1 MISPLRKRLFDIFAK
16 YYEEYGIPGLCGWID
31 TLFLLEPQDQNDH
44 RWTQRAISKRLI
56 ALFSHGK
63 YPTSVSSINR
73 AIRINEKY
81 GTVLKEGT
89 HKTGYTYTATPG
101 TEMIMKIFEAFIDKT
116 NICINDLQQLLEKCQ
131 DSDPTLKKIL
141 DEQIFGYNVYVK
153 LLEKALD
160 FFNEEFS
167 KMFPTGGEWI

>member
-1 MISPLRKRLFDIFAK
+1 MISPLRAHLYNIFAE

-31 TLFLLEPQDQNDH
+31 TLFLLEPQDLNSHQ
-44 RWTQRAISKRLI
+44 WTQRAIAKRLTE
-56 ALFSHGK
+56 LFPNGK

-101 TEMIMKIFEAFIDKT
+101 TEMIVKFFEGFIDKT
-116 NICINDLQQLLEKCQ
+116 NICIKNLSQLLETCQ
-131 DSDPTLKKIL
+131 DSDLTLKKVL
-141 DEQIFGYNVYVK
+141 EEQILGYSAYVQ
-153 LLEKALD
+153 LLEYALS
-160 FFNEEFS
+160 FFKEKFAENNVI
-167 KMFPTGGEWI
+167 GGE